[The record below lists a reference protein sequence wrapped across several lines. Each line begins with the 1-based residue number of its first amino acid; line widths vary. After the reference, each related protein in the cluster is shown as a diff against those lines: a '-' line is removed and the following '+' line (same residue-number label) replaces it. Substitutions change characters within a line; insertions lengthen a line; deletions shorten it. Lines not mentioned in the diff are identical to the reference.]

1 MNREPQDIELTPD
14 QQAAYERALGS
25 TRHLSVLGRAACNAP
40 DGIVIGHADLH
51 KVDCEPCKKSIY
63 GQAAER
69 MLDEAGHYSALQ
81 TLTRLRRLGIP
92 RIEGALGKDVEV
104 PAGIPVSLRLR
115 MRHTTMTDAEKHESF
130 FRITEMC
137 ADTCPGCGGSI
148 ADGHHDQSCRG
159 ADPEKW
165 ELTDAEVTA
174 ELEVAGI
181 DPRKSRDRLNA
192 LIDSIIAKNGE

>member
-1 MNREPQDIELTPD
+1 MNREPEDELTPD

-40 DGIVIGHADLH
+40 DGVVISHTDYH
-51 KVDCEPCKKSIY
+51 KIDCEPCKKSIH

-69 MLDEAGHYSALQ
+69 MLDEMAHYSSLQ
-81 TLTRLRRLGIP
+81 TLARLRKLGIP
-92 RIEGALGKDVEV
+92 RIQGALGQPDVKT
-104 PAGIPVSLRLR
+104 PPGTPVGLRLR
-115 MRHTTMTDAEKHESF
+115 ARHATMTDAEKHESF
-130 FRITEMC
+130 FRITELC

-148 ADGHHDQSCRG
+148 AAGEHEQTCRG

-181 DPRKSRDRLNA
+181 DPRKSRERLSA
-192 LIDSIIAKNGE
+192 LIDAIVSKRG